1 VFEVKKDL
9 QDVSAGMGIFKNE
22 VHNKFSP
29 QFNVKIC
36 EVNFDLAWYN

>member
-9 QDVSAGMGIFKNE
+9 QDVFAGMGILKNE
-22 VHNKFSP
+22 VHNKFSL